1 MGGVFVRSPQLYRS
15 GDAEGDSVKR
25 VKKFFLTFMSLE
37 LVLVVG
43 VASSS
48 RWRFFKIGRKVGGAR
63 SKFKLG
69 QEVKWLINWSVS
81 QC

>member
-15 GDAEGDSVKR
+15 GDAEGDSVKC
-25 VKKFFLTFMSLE
+25 VKKFFLTFMSLG

-48 RWRFFKIGRKVGGAR
+48 R
-63 SKFKLG
+63 
-69 QEVKWLINWSVS
+69 
-81 QC
+81 